1 MIKLALL
8 FKEGIRINIY
18 DDIGLVKGVGPKLKE
33 RHNKVGIF
41 TVLDLLLY
49 FPRDYEFLNDDI
61 SLNGD
66 ISDEKAILKCKV
78 QSYGS
83 SIRTRNGK
91 TLTTIN
97 FTYNNLKVIGKW
109 FNQPYIKRNFILG
122 NEYNLM
128 GKFKKVN
135 NTLEVINPLI
145 PCKEANKSEIL
156 PIYTLKNG
164 LTNKILVKLINEI
177 LKNMIIK
184 ENLPEEI
191 VKKYKLISLDKA
203 IRSIHFPE
211 GRGELQSAI
220 NRLKFQELFTY
231 SLKIIMMKAHIKK
244 ENSGIS
250 FKMSPLLKD
259 LKESL
264 PYTLTNAQSRT
275 LREILLD
282 QKRNIAMNRLVQG
295 DVGSGKTLVALI
307 SMFNV
312 YMNGYQTVLMAP
324 TEILANQHYAEAK
337 KYLEQFGVDIE
348 LLTGSTKEKEKKRI
362 KEKIASGK
370 GIMLIGTHA
379 LIQDDV
385 ELNNLGLVV
394 TDEQHRFGVE
404 QRSRLINKNKRADVL
419 VMTATP
425 IPRTLS
431 LYLYS
436 DLDIS
441 IIDELPPGRK
451 PIDTMLVDMNQR
463 MKAYNFAL
471 KEVEKGR
478 QFYIVSPLIEE
489 NEKLNLNSVE
499 KIYEELK
506 NGIFKDVRI
515 EILHG
520 KMSGKDKDKIINT
533 FKNGE
538 IKGIISTTVIE
549 VGVNVPNSTMM
560 IIENAERFGLAQ
572 LHQLRGRVGRGK
584 HKSYCILIANT
595 KNDITRRRMEIMTE
609 SSDGFYIAE
618 EDLKLRGAGEVFGM
632 RQHGDEGFIL
642 ANVVDD
648 INILKC
654 ANHEAKLIVNNINED
669 NKKLCTEIM
678 RGIERNS
685 RYICFN

>member
-33 RHNKVGIF
+33 RLNKVGIF

-66 ISDEKAILKCKV
+66 TSNEKAILKCKAK
-78 QSYGS
+78 SYGS

-135 NTLEVINPLI
+135 NTLEIINPLI

-184 ENLPEEI
+184 ENLPDEI

-337 KYLEQFGVDIE
+337 KYLDKFGVDIE

-370 GIMLIGTHA
+370 EIMLIGTHA

-506 NGIFKDVRI
+506 NGIFKDIRI

-520 KMSGKDKDKIINT
+520 KMAGKDKDKIINT

>member
-33 RHNKVGIF
+33 RLNKVGIF

-506 NGIFKDVRI
+506 NGIFKDIRI

-520 KMSGKDKDKIINT
+520 KMAGKDKDKIINT

-572 LHQLRGRVGRGK
+572 LHQLRGRVGRGE

>member
-33 RHNKVGIF
+33 RLNKVGIF

-66 ISDEKAILKCKV
+66 TSDEKAILKCKV

-135 NTLEVINPLI
+135 NTLEVVNPLI

-275 LREILLD
+275 LREILMD

-337 KYLEQFGVDIE
+337 KYLDKFGVDIE

-370 GIMLIGTHA
+370 EIMLIGTHA
-379 LIQDDV
+379 VIQDDV

-506 NGIFKDVRI
+506 NGIFKDIRI

-520 KMSGKDKDKIINT
+520 KMAGKDKDKIINT

-572 LHQLRGRVGRGK
+572 LHQLRGRVGRGE

>member
-1 MIKLALL
+1 M
-8 FKEGIRINIY
+8 NIY

-33 RHNKVGIF
+33 RLNKVGIF

-66 ISDEKAILKCKV
+66 TSDEKAILKCKAK
-78 QSYGS
+78 SYGS

-337 KYLEQFGVDIE
+337 KYLDKFGVDIE

-370 GIMLIGTHA
+370 EIMLIGTHA

-506 NGIFKDVRI
+506 NGIFKDIRI

-520 KMSGKDKDKIINT
+520 KMAGKDKDKIINT

-572 LHQLRGRVGRGK
+572 LHQLRGRVGRGE

>member
-33 RHNKVGIF
+33 RLNKVGIF

-337 KYLEQFGVDIE
+337 KYLDKFGVDIE

-499 KIYEELK
+499 KNYEELK

-520 KMSGKDKDKIINT
+520 KMAGKDKDKIINT

-572 LHQLRGRVGRGK
+572 LHQLRGRVGRGE

>member
-33 RHNKVGIF
+33 RLNKVGIF

-66 ISDEKAILKCKV
+66 TSDEKAILKCKV

-184 ENLPEEI
+184 ENLPDEI

-203 IRSIHFPE
+203 IRSIHFPA

-337 KYLEQFGVDIE
+337 KYLDKFGVDIE
-348 LLTGSTKEKEKKRI
+348 LLTGSTKEKENKRI

-370 GIMLIGTHA
+370 EIMLIGTHA

-520 KMSGKDKDKIINT
+520 KMAGKDKDKIINT

-572 LHQLRGRVGRGK
+572 LHQLRGRVGRGE

>member
-1 MIKLALL
+1 M
-8 FKEGIRINIY
+8 NIY

-33 RHNKVGIF
+33 RLNKVGIF

-66 ISDEKAILKCKV
+66 TSDEKAILKCRVK
-78 QSYGS
+78 SYGS
-83 SIRTRNGK
+83 SIKTRNGK

-203 IRSIHFPE
+203 IRNIHFPV

-250 FKMSPLLKD
+250 FKMSPLLKE

-337 KYLEQFGVDIE
+337 KYLDKFGVDIE

-370 GIMLIGTHA
+370 EIMLIGTHA

-520 KMSGKDKDKIINT
+520 KMAGKGKDKIINT

-572 LHQLRGRVGRGK
+572 LHQLRGRVGRGE

-685 RYICFN
+685 KYICFN

>member
-1 MIKLALL
+1 M
-8 FKEGIRINIY
+8 NIY

-33 RHNKVGIF
+33 RLNKVGIF

-66 ISDEKAILKCKV
+66 TSDEKAILKCRAK
-78 QSYGS
+78 SYGS

-203 IRSIHFPE
+203 IRNIHFPV

-250 FKMSPLLKD
+250 FKMSPLLKE

-324 TEILANQHYAEAK
+324 TEILANQHYTEAK
-337 KYLEQFGVDIE
+337 KYLDKFGVDIE

-370 GIMLIGTHA
+370 EIMLIGTHA

-520 KMSGKDKDKIINT
+520 KMAGKDKDKIINT

-572 LHQLRGRVGRGK
+572 LHQLRGRVGRGE

-685 RYICFN
+685 KYICFN

>member
-33 RHNKVGIF
+33 RLNKVGIF

-66 ISDEKAILKCKV
+66 TSDEKAILKCKV

-184 ENLPEEI
+184 ENLPDEI

-312 YMNGYQTVLMAP
+312 YINGYQTVLMAP

-337 KYLEQFGVDIE
+337 KYLDKFGVDIE

-370 GIMLIGTHA
+370 EIMLIGTHA

-506 NGIFKDVRI
+506 NGIFKDIRI

-520 KMSGKDKDKIINT
+520 KMAGKDKDKIINT

>member
-33 RHNKVGIF
+33 RLNKVGIF

-231 SLKIIMMKAHIKK
+231 SLKIIMMKSNIKK

-506 NGIFKDVRI
+506 NGIFKDIRI

-520 KMSGKDKDKIINT
+520 KIAGKDKDKIINT

-572 LHQLRGRVGRGK
+572 LHQLRGRVGRGE

>member
-1 MIKLALL
+1 MIEVALL

-33 RHNKVGIF
+33 RLNKVGIF

-66 ISDEKAILKCKV
+66 TSDEKAILKCKV

-184 ENLPEEI
+184 ENLPDEI

-275 LREILLD
+275 LREILMD

-337 KYLEQFGVDIE
+337 KYLDQFGVDIE

-370 GIMLIGTHA
+370 EIMLIGTHA
-379 LIQDDV
+379 VIQDDV

-520 KMSGKDKDKIINT
+520 KMAGKDKDIIINT

-572 LHQLRGRVGRGK
+572 LHQLRGRVGRGE

>member
-33 RHNKVGIF
+33 RLNKVGIF

-184 ENLPEEI
+184 ENLPDEI

-264 PYTLTNAQSRT
+264 PYTLTSAQSRT

-337 KYLEQFGVDIE
+337 KYLDQFGVDIE

-572 LHQLRGRVGRGK
+572 LHQLRGRVGRGE

>member
-1 MIKLALL
+1 M
-8 FKEGIRINIY
+8 NIY

-33 RHNKVGIF
+33 RLNKVGIF

-66 ISDEKAILKCKV
+66 TSDEKAILKCKV
-78 QSYGS
+78 KSYGS
-83 SIRTRNGK
+83 SIKTRNGK

-203 IRSIHFPE
+203 IRNIHFPV

-337 KYLEQFGVDIE
+337 KYLDKFGVDIE

-370 GIMLIGTHA
+370 EIMLIGTHA

-471 KEVEKGR
+471 NEVEKGR

-520 KMSGKDKDKIINT
+520 KMAGKDKDKIINT

-572 LHQLRGRVGRGK
+572 LHQLRGRVGRGE

>member
-33 RHNKVGIF
+33 RLNKVGIF

-66 ISDEKAILKCKV
+66 ISDEKAILRCKV

-184 ENLPEEI
+184 ENLPDEI

-337 KYLEQFGVDIE
+337 KYLDQFGVDIE

-370 GIMLIGTHA
+370 EIMLIGTHA
-379 LIQDDV
+379 VIQDDV

-520 KMSGKDKDKIINT
+520 KMAGKDKDKIINT

-572 LHQLRGRVGRGK
+572 LHQLRGRVGRGE

>member
-33 RHNKVGIF
+33 RLNKVGIF

-203 IRSIHFPE
+203 IRSIHFPA

-337 KYLEQFGVDIE
+337 KYLDKFGVDIE

-362 KEKIASGK
+362 KGKIASGK
-370 GIMLIGTHA
+370 EIMLIGTHA

-520 KMSGKDKDKIINT
+520 KMAGKDKDKIINT

-572 LHQLRGRVGRGK
+572 LHQLRGRVGRGE

>member
-33 RHNKVGIF
+33 RLNKVGIF

-324 TEILANQHYAEAK
+324 TEKLANQHYAEAK

-370 GIMLIGTHA
+370 EIMLIGTHA
-379 LIQDDV
+379 VIQDDV

-471 KEVEKGR
+471 KEVGKGR

-572 LHQLRGRVGRGK
+572 LHQLRGRVGRGE

>member
-33 RHNKVGIF
+33 RLNKVGIF

-184 ENLPEEI
+184 ENLPDEI

-264 PYTLTNAQSRT
+264 PYTLTNTQSRT

-337 KYLEQFGVDIE
+337 KYLDKFGVDIE

-370 GIMLIGTHA
+370 EIMLIGTHA

>member
-33 RHNKVGIF
+33 RLNKVGIF

-66 ISDEKAILKCKV
+66 TSHEKAILKCKAK
-78 QSYGS
+78 SYGS

-203 IRSIHFPE
+203 IRSIHFPA

-337 KYLEQFGVDIE
+337 KYLDKFGVDIE

-370 GIMLIGTHA
+370 EIMLIGTHA

-520 KMSGKDKDKIINT
+520 KMAGKDKDKIINT

-572 LHQLRGRVGRGK
+572 LHQLRGRVGRGE

>member
-33 RHNKVGIF
+33 RLNKVGIF

-184 ENLPEEI
+184 ENLPDEI
-191 VKKYKLISLDKA
+191 VSKYKLISLDKA

-244 ENSGIS
+244 ENSGIN

-275 LREILLD
+275 LREILMD

-337 KYLEQFGVDIE
+337 KYLDQFGVDIE

-370 GIMLIGTHA
+370 EIMLIGTHA

-520 KMSGKDKDKIINT
+520 KMAGKDKDKIINT

>member
-33 RHNKVGIF
+33 RLNKVGIF

-370 GIMLIGTHA
+370 EIMLIGTHA
-379 LIQDDV
+379 VIQDDV

-463 MKAYNFAL
+463 IKAYNFAL
-471 KEVEKGR
+471 KEVGKGR

-572 LHQLRGRVGRGK
+572 LHQLRGRVGRGE

>member
-1 MIKLALL
+1 M
-8 FKEGIRINIY
+8 NIY

-33 RHNKVGIF
+33 RLNKVGIF

-66 ISDEKAILKCKV
+66 TSDEKAILKCRVK
-78 QSYGS
+78 SYGS
-83 SIRTRNGK
+83 SIKTRNGK

-177 LKNMIIK
+177 LKHMIIK

-203 IRSIHFPE
+203 IRNIHFPV

-250 FKMSPLLKD
+250 FKMSPLLKE

-337 KYLEQFGVDIE
+337 KYLDKFGVDIE

-370 GIMLIGTHA
+370 EIMLIGTHA

-520 KMSGKDKDKIINT
+520 KMAGKDKDKIINT

-572 LHQLRGRVGRGK
+572 LHQLRGRVGRGE

-685 RYICFN
+685 KYICFN

>member
-33 RHNKVGIF
+33 RLNKVGIF

-184 ENLPEEI
+184 ENLPDEI

-203 IRSIHFPE
+203 IRSIHFPA

-259 LKESL
+259 LKDSL

-275 LREILLD
+275 LREILMD

-337 KYLEQFGVDIE
+337 KYLDKFGVDIE

-370 GIMLIGTHA
+370 EIMLIGTHA

-520 KMSGKDKDKIINT
+520 KMAGKDKDKIINT

-572 LHQLRGRVGRGK
+572 LHQLRGRVGRGE

>member
-33 RHNKVGIF
+33 RLNKVGIF

-66 ISDEKAILKCKV
+66 TSDEKAILKCRV

-184 ENLPEEI
+184 ENLPDEI

-203 IRSIHFPE
+203 IRSIHFPA

-250 FKMSPLLKD
+250 FKMSPLLKE

-337 KYLEQFGVDIE
+337 KYLDKFGVDIE

-370 GIMLIGTHA
+370 EIMLIGTHA

-520 KMSGKDKDKIINT
+520 KMAGKDKDKIINT

-572 LHQLRGRVGRGK
+572 LHQLRGRVGRGE

>member
-33 RHNKVGIF
+33 RLNKVGIF

-244 ENSGIS
+244 ENRGIS
-250 FKMSPLLKD
+250 FKMSPLLKE

-337 KYLEQFGVDIE
+337 KYLDKFGVDIE

-370 GIMLIGTHA
+370 EIMLIGTHA

-520 KMSGKDKDKIINT
+520 KMAGKDKDKIINT

-572 LHQLRGRVGRGK
+572 LHQLRGRVGRGE

>member
-33 RHNKVGIF
+33 RLNKVGIF

-66 ISDEKAILKCKV
+66 TSDEKAILKCKAK
-78 QSYGS
+78 SYGS

-184 ENLPEEI
+184 ENLPDEI

-203 IRSIHFPE
+203 IRSIHFPA

-220 NRLKFQELFTY
+220 NRLKFQELFIY

-337 KYLEQFGVDIE
+337 KYLDQFGVDIE

-370 GIMLIGTHA
+370 EIMLIGTHA

-520 KMSGKDKDKIINT
+520 KMAGKDKDKIINT

-572 LHQLRGRVGRGK
+572 LHQLRGRVGRGE

>member
-1 MIKLALL
+1 MIEVALL

-33 RHNKVGIF
+33 RLNKVGIF

-66 ISDEKAILKCKV
+66 TSDEKAILKCKV

-184 ENLPEEI
+184 ENLPDEI

-203 IRSIHFPE
+203 IRSIHFPAE
-211 GRGELQSAI
+211 RGELQSAI

-250 FKMSPLLKD
+250 FKISPLLKD

-337 KYLEQFGVDIE
+337 KYLDQFGVDIE

-370 GIMLIGTHA
+370 EIMLIGTHA

-520 KMSGKDKDKIINT
+520 KMAGKDKDKIINT

-572 LHQLRGRVGRGK
+572 LHQLRGRVGRGE

>member
-1 MIKLALL
+1 M
-8 FKEGIRINIY
+8 NIY

-33 RHNKVGIF
+33 RLNKVGIF

>member
-1 MIKLALL
+1 M
-8 FKEGIRINIY
+8 NIY

-33 RHNKVGIF
+33 RLNKVGIF

-184 ENLPEEI
+184 ENLPDEI

-264 PYTLTNAQSRT
+264 PYTLTSAQSRT

-337 KYLEQFGVDIE
+337 KYLDQFGVDIE

-370 GIMLIGTHA
+370 EIMLIGTHA

-506 NGIFKDVRI
+506 NGIFKDIRI

-520 KMSGKDKDKIINT
+520 KMAGKDKDKIINT

-572 LHQLRGRVGRGK
+572 LHQLRGRVGRGE

>member
-33 RHNKVGIF
+33 RLNKVGIF

-78 QSYGS
+78 KSYGS
-83 SIRTRNGK
+83 SIKTRNGK

-203 IRSIHFPE
+203 IRNIHFPV

-250 FKMSPLLKD
+250 FKMSPLLKE

-337 KYLEQFGVDIE
+337 KYLDKFGVDIE

-370 GIMLIGTHA
+370 EIMLIGTHA

-520 KMSGKDKDKIINT
+520 KMAGKDKDKIINT

-572 LHQLRGRVGRGK
+572 LHQLRGRVGRGE

-685 RYICFN
+685 KYICFN

>member
-33 RHNKVGIF
+33 RLNKVGIF

-231 SLKIIMMKAHIKK
+231 SLKIIMMKVHIKK

>member
-1 MIKLALL
+1 
-8 FKEGIRINIY
+8 
-18 DDIGLVKGVGPKLKE
+18 
-33 RHNKVGIF
+33 
-41 TVLDLLLY
+41 
-49 FPRDYEFLNDDI
+49 
-61 SLNGD
+61 
-66 ISDEKAILKCKV
+66 
-78 QSYGS
+78 
-83 SIRTRNGK
+83 
-91 TLTTIN
+91 
-97 FTYNNLKVIGKW
+97 
-109 FNQPYIKRNFILG
+109 
-122 NEYNLM
+122 M

-250 FKMSPLLKD
+250 FKISSLLKD

-337 KYLEQFGVDIE
+337 KYLDQFGVDIE

-370 GIMLIGTHA
+370 EIMLIGTHA

-520 KMSGKDKDKIINT
+520 KMAGKDKDKIINT

-572 LHQLRGRVGRGK
+572 LHQLRGRVGRGE

>member
-33 RHNKVGIF
+33 RLNKVGIF

-66 ISDEKAILKCKV
+66 TSDEKAILKCKV

-370 GIMLIGTHA
+370 EIMLIGTHA
-379 LIQDDV
+379 VIQDDV

-471 KEVEKGR
+471 KEVGKGR

-572 LHQLRGRVGRGK
+572 LHQLRGRVGRGE

>member
-1 MIKLALL
+1 MIEVALL

-33 RHNKVGIF
+33 RLNKVGIF

-66 ISDEKAILKCKV
+66 TSDEKAILKCKV

-122 NEYNLM
+122 DEYNLM
-128 GKFKKVN
+128 GRFKKVN

-184 ENLPEEI
+184 ENLPDEI

-337 KYLEQFGVDIE
+337 KYLDKFGVDIE

-370 GIMLIGTHA
+370 EIMLIGTHA
-379 LIQDDV
+379 VIQDDV

-520 KMSGKDKDKIINT
+520 KMAGKDKDKIINT

-572 LHQLRGRVGRGK
+572 LHQLRGRVGRGE

>member
-33 RHNKVGIF
+33 RLNKVGIF

-66 ISDEKAILKCKV
+66 TSDEKAILKCRAK
-78 QSYGS
+78 SYGS

-97 FTYNNLKVIGKW
+97 FIYNNLKVIGKW

-184 ENLPEEI
+184 ENLPDEI

-211 GRGELQSAI
+211 GKGELQSAI

-250 FKMSPLLKD
+250 FKMSPFLKD

-337 KYLEQFGVDIE
+337 KYLDQFGVDIE

-370 GIMLIGTHA
+370 EIMLIGTHT

-572 LHQLRGRVGRGK
+572 LHQLRGRVGRGE

>member
-33 RHNKVGIF
+33 RLNKVGIF

-66 ISDEKAILKCKV
+66 TSDEKAILKCKAK
-78 QSYGS
+78 SYGS

-184 ENLPEEI
+184 ENLPDEI

-337 KYLEQFGVDIE
+337 KYLDKFGVDIE

-370 GIMLIGTHA
+370 EIMLIGTHA

-463 MKAYNFAL
+463 MEAYNFAL

-520 KMSGKDKDKIINT
+520 KMAGKDKDKIINT

-572 LHQLRGRVGRGK
+572 LHQLRGRVGRGE

-595 KNDITRRRMEIMTE
+595 KNDTTRRRMEIMTE

>member
-33 RHNKVGIF
+33 RLNKVGIF

-184 ENLPEEI
+184 ENLPDEI

-337 KYLEQFGVDIE
+337 KYLDKFGVDIE

-370 GIMLIGTHA
+370 EIMLIGTHA

-520 KMSGKDKDKIINT
+520 KMAGKDKDKIINT

>member
-33 RHNKVGIF
+33 RLNKVGIF

-66 ISDEKAILKCKV
+66 TSDEKAILKCKAK
-78 QSYGS
+78 SYGS

-184 ENLPEEI
+184 ENLPDEI

-203 IRSIHFPE
+203 IRSIHFPA

-337 KYLEQFGVDIE
+337 KYLDQFGVDIE

-370 GIMLIGTHA
+370 EIMLIGTHA

-520 KMSGKDKDKIINT
+520 KMAGKNKDKIINT

-572 LHQLRGRVGRGK
+572 LHQLRGRVGRGE

>member
-33 RHNKVGIF
+33 RLNKVGIF

-203 IRSIHFPE
+203 IRNIHFPV

-337 KYLEQFGVDIE
+337 KYLDKFGVDIE

-520 KMSGKDKDKIINT
+520 KMAGKDKDKIINT

-572 LHQLRGRVGRGK
+572 LHQLRGRVGRGE

>member
-1 MIKLALL
+1 MIEVALL

-33 RHNKVGIF
+33 RLNKVGIF

-66 ISDEKAILKCKV
+66 TSDEKAILKCKV

-184 ENLPEEI
+184 ENLPDEI

-203 IRSIHFPE
+203 IRSIHFPA

-337 KYLEQFGVDIE
+337 KYLDKFGVDIE

-370 GIMLIGTHA
+370 EIMLIGTHA

-520 KMSGKDKDKIINT
+520 KMAGKDKDKIINT

>member
-33 RHNKVGIF
+33 RLNKVGIF

-66 ISDEKAILKCKV
+66 TSDEKAILKCKV

-184 ENLPEEI
+184 ENLPDEI

-203 IRSIHFPE
+203 IRSIHFPA

-231 SLKIIMMKAHIKK
+231 SLKIIMMKAHIKN

-250 FKMSPLLKD
+250 FKMSPLLKE

-337 KYLEQFGVDIE
+337 KYLDKFGVDIE

-370 GIMLIGTHA
+370 EIMLIGTHA

-520 KMSGKDKDKIINT
+520 KMAGKDKDKIINT